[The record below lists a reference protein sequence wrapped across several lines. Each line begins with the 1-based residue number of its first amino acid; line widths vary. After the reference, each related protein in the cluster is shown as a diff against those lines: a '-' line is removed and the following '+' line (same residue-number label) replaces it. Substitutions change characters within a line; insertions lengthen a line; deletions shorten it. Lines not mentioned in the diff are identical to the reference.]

1 MLGRASGHLIGD
13 SGVPMNSNLL
23 SFLEIVIAV
32 TLAAVILLQV
42 RSSGTTLFGQA
53 ESSFRTRRGVERFL
67 FRGTIVLAG
76 LFAVIAVLTA
86 RFN

>member
-1 MLGRASGHLIGD
+1 MPRPEG
-13 SGVPMNSNLL
+13 NSNLL
-23 SFLEIVIAV
+23 SVLEIIIAV
-32 TLAAVILLQV
+32 TLAVVILLQV
-42 RSSGTTLFGQA
+42 RGSGTTLFGQA

-76 LFAVIAVLTA
+76 MFTVIAVLTA

>member
-1 MLGRASGHLIGD
+1 
-13 SGVPMNSNLL
+13 MNSNLL

-42 RSSGTTLFGQA
+42 RGSGTTLFGQA
-53 ESSFRTRRGVERFL
+53 KSSFRTRRGVERFL

>member
-1 MLGRASGHLIGD
+1 
-13 SGVPMNSNLL
+13 MNSNLL

-42 RSSGTTLFGQA
+42 RGSGTTLFGQA

-76 LFAVIAVLTA
+76 LFAVI
-86 RFN
+86 

>member
-1 MLGRASGHLIGD
+1 
-13 SGVPMNSNLL
+13 MNSNLL

-42 RSSGTTLFGQA
+42 RGSGTTLFGQA

-86 RFN
+86 RSN